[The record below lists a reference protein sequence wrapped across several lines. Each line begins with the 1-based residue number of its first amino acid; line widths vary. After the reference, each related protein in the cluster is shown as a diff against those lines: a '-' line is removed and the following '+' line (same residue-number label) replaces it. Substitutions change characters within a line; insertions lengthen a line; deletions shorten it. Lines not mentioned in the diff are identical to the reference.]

1 MKPFTKFLAVIILLS
16 IILCF
21 AYYDMI
27 IDYLE
32 QFKPIE
38 DNGVS
43 EDKNP
48 STDDYDYINQNNTI
62 INGK

>member
-1 MKPFTKFLAVIILLS
+1 MKPFAKFLAVIILLS

-21 AYYDMI
+21 AYRDII
-27 IDYLE
+27 IDYIE

-48 STDDYDYINQNNTI
+48 STDDYDYMNQNSNA